1 MKRRSLCRESLRR
14 SRLGGWLCGP
24 ALALAVS
31 ALLWQSPGPGV
42 GPGRPVVSQLLAAP
56 AMTQAAPRSGTQAE
70 RAVPGRLPEGLLAQ
84 VPPPP
89 RLSARAAI
97 LMDWQTG
104 QVLHAREALTRR
116 PPASTTK
123 ILTALIALERGRLS
137 DRVTISRR
145 AAATPGSSMS
155 LRAGEVYTL
164 HDLLRGLLLRS
175 GNDAAVAIAEH
186 IAGSVEAFAAL
197 MNERARELGAR
208 QSRFL
213 NPHGLHQPGHYST
226 AYDLAVIT
234 RHALAHPVFA
244 ELVRQREAL
253 VGEGAGARVLS
264 NTNRLLWHLPGADG
278 VKTGTTSAAGE
289 CLVASATRPDPETG
303 VEQKLIAVVLDADA
317 RWEDSAQLLNWGFEH
332 FRLVPLAQP
341 GDGLWEV
348 PVRGGREPRIRV
360 APAAPLAV
368 VVPRSLAGAPVLTF
382 RLPPAAPAPV
392 HPGTPLGTVEV
403 AWGEW
408 VLHQVPLVAAEEVA
422 GAGWA
427 TWLVRPALPWLRWLG
442 RQGWV

>member
-1 MKRRSLCRESLRR
+1 
-14 SRLGGWLCGP
+14 
-24 ALALAVS
+24 
-31 ALLWQSPGPGV
+31 
-42 GPGRPVVSQLLAAP
+42 
-56 AMTQAAPRSGTQAE
+56 
-70 RAVPGRLPEGLLAQ
+70 
-84 VPPPP
+84 
-89 RLSARAAI
+89 
-97 LMDWQTG
+97 MDWQTG
-104 QVLHAREALTRR
+104 QVLHAREALAPR

-226 AYDLAVIT
+226 AYDLALIA

-244 ELVRQREAL
+244 DLVRQREAL
-253 VGEGAGARVLS
+253 VGEGARTRVLS

-303 VEQKLIAVVLDADA
+303 LEQKLIAVVLDADA
-317 RWEDSAQLLNWGFEH
+317 RWEDSAELLNWGFEH
-332 FRLVPLAQP
+332 FRLVPVASP

-368 VVPRSLAGAPVLTF
+368 VVPRSLAGEPVLTL

-392 HPGTPLGTVEV
+392 RPGTPLGTAEV
-403 AWGEW
+403 AWGDW
-408 VLHQVPLVAAEEVA
+408 VLHQVPLVAAEEVV